1 VSASGPGGRPSL
13 SVDGDERPVAVP
25 CLLLRRG
32 KVCRPGDDGPTVA
45 TRPDGSPFDPF
56 DVLDRLRRDYTV
68 VYLVDLD
75 GIERQEPQL
84 DFIQEFS
91 RDVIL
96 WVDGGVRTAD
106 QSIDI
111 LVAGA
116 RRAVVSSAMLGS
128 ARELKRAWRLSPE
141 LIFEIELHQ
150 GVLQARPD
158 WEATDPVDLARR
170 VREIGPDHL
179 IVSPRD
185 SDPDWALVRTLA
197 AGGPTWVDGSYR
209 LRDAP
214 QLAPNGAVG
223 GIFHIDAI
231 LDEGRGHGTGDPL
244 ASTDARDDED
254 QNQLN
259 HDE

>member
-1 VSASGPGGRPSL
+1 MALQANG
-13 SVDGDERPVAVP
+13 
-25 CLLLRRG
+25 
-32 KVCRPGDDGPTVA
+32 T
-45 TRPDGSPFDPF
+45 PFDPF
-56 DVLDRLRRDYTV
+56 DVLDRLRRDYSV

-84 DFIQEFS
+84 DYIQEFS
-91 RDVIL
+91 RDVTL
-96 WVDGGVRTAD
+96 WVDGGVRTSD

-128 ARELKRAWRLSPE
+128 ARELRRAWRLSPE

-150 GVLQARPD
+150 GELQARPD
-158 WEATDPVDLARR
+158 WNVTDPVELARQ
-170 VREIGPDHL
+170 VRELGPDHL

-185 SDPDWALVRTLA
+185 ADPDWTLVRTLA
-197 AGGPTWVDGSYR
+197 AGGPTWVNGSYT

-214 QLAPNGAVG
+214 QLARTGAVG

-231 LDEGRGHGTGDPL
+231 LDEGRDREPTEPL
-244 ASTDARDDED
+244 ASTDVRDDED
-254 QNQLN
+254 QNQLTR
-259 HDE
+259 DE